1 MKQNLPI
8 LLLFFALHSFAQ
20 TEKTV
25 KLTYNSVVTLEEPIN
40 ELQLI
45 SNYYPLKSNIENKY
59 SLAYVSEAPSLM
71 QIENAAINKPSVFF
85 VIRKN
90 NVVVSVIT
98 LINKPVRNYYVVNP
112 QTGEQNEFECNLTG
126 DITENRANEI
136 ENEKYDSAAV
146 IKNDTLYFNGKTFS
160 IISANDIK
168 REVLDLI
175 TKYQLS
181 KTVLAP
187 KAKAKTTTSTTPT
200 VDIGKIVLAET
211 KQGGKLDFF
220 TPIKGKEYENVQI
233 GNGAVSANI
242 AVALYKWGRA
252 NFNAGIKT
260 VQEAL
265 VLFAKFKNRELTPYE
280 KEHIKTGFE
289 SGLKKK

>member
-1 MKQNLPI
+1 MKQSLPI
-8 LLLFFALHSFAQ
+8 LLLFFVLNSFAQ
-20 TEKTV
+20 NEKAV
-25 KLTYNSVVTLEEPIN
+25 KLTFNSVVTLEEPMN

-45 SNYYPLKSNIENKY
+45 SHYYPLKSNIENKY
-59 SLAYVSEAPSLM
+59 SLAYVSDTPTLK
-71 QIENAAINKPSVFF
+71 QIENAAINKPSDFF

-90 NVVVSVIT
+90 NAVISAIT
-98 LINKPVRNYYVVNP
+98 LVNKPVRNYYVVNP
-112 QTGEQNEFECNLTG
+112 QTGDQNEFDCNLTG

-136 ENEKYDSAAV
+136 VNEKYDSAA
-146 IKNDTLYFNGKTFS
+146 IIINDSLYFNGKAFS
-160 IISANDIK
+160 IISTKNIK

-181 KTVLAP
+181 KPAAIP
-187 KAKAKTTTSTTPT
+187 NAKVKTTTNTTTT
-200 VDIGKIVLAET
+200 VDIGKLVLAET

-242 AVALYKWGRA
+242 AIALYKWGRA
-252 NFNAGIKT
+252 NFNIGIKT

-265 VLFAKFKNRELTPYE
+265 TLFAKFKNRELTAYE